1 VETGPGGLTAGI
13 SPDLCHEI
21 DFEIAAS
28 VFGGVLAFSSPNGR
42 GYEKDWWCNVLVP
55 GTGDGSVPGGAIEV
69 RVRISPT
76 VEEAVDFFNLLP
88 HPAVG
93 PFTGTLDSRV
103 DQSRFRLRGWECGT
117 EMVIGNV
124 VITMGSKLLGL

>member
-1 VETGPGGLTAGI
+1 MAG
-13 SPDLCHEI
+13 
-21 DFEIAAS
+21 
-28 VFGGVLAFSSPNGR
+28 VMK
-42 GYEKDWWCNVLVP
+42 KDWWCNVLVP